1 MKRMDRLMAIVIALQ
16 HKPATAQNLADKLE
30 VSKRTILRDMQ
41 SLAEMGV
48 PLYAVS
54 GPSGGFRLMEGYRL
68 PPLQLDAGE
77 AWAVLFALRSLTQMA
92 DAPYQPARWTALD
105 KIAAALPAQML
116 AQVEQTLAH
125 AEVEVPQRK
134 VKTPHLSALLAH
146 AAESRRVRALYRSE
160 RHRRW
165 LELAPRR
172 IYAAHGFWYC
182 EAYSETHGEQR
193 TFRVDRFDELE
204 VLTGKP
210 AAKPVRQRAE
220 QQAGRPASP
229 VRIVA
234 ALTYRGALMAEQDYH
249 IGGAVT
255 QVSDDT
261 WELVFQC
268 PAEEWDWAV
277 RFFHTLGMDAEVK
290 EPPTLREELFAMAR
304 RLCDRYRSE
313 RTTTDA

>member
-1 MKRMDRLMAIVIALQ
+1 MAIVIALQ
-16 HKPATAQNLADKLE
+16 HKPTTAQSLADKFE

-41 SLAEMGV
+41 SLAEMGI
-48 PLYAVS
+48 PLYAVP
-54 GPSGGFRLMEGYRL
+54 GPAGGFRLMEGYRL

-77 AWAVLFALRSLTQMA
+77 AWTVLFALRSLTQMA
-92 DAPYQPARWTALD
+92 DAPYQQARWTAMD
-105 KIAAALPAQML
+105 KIVAALPAQML
-116 AQVEQTLAH
+116 AQVEPMLAH

-146 AAESRRVRALYRSE
+146 AAESRRIRALYRSE

-193 TFRVDRFDELE
+193 TFRIDRFDEIE

-210 AAKPVRQRAE
+210 STGLVRKREE
-220 QQAGRPASP
+220 QQAGRPAAP

-234 ALTYRGALMAEQDYH
+234 SLTYRGALIAEQDYH
-249 IGGAVT
+249 IGGAVK
-255 QVSDDT
+255 QVSEDA
-261 WELVFQC
+261 WELIFQC

-277 RFFHTLGMDAEVK
+277 RFFYMLGLDADVK
-290 EPPTLREELFAMAR
+290 DPLTLREELFAMAH
-304 RLCDRYRSE
+304 RLCDRYRSG
-313 RTTTDA
+313 RTTSDA